1 MRFGAAASSSASTL
15 GVQRRRVA
23 ARLSGAGV
31 RAPLMK
37 RLAAQFFTT
46 LVIVGMNTA
55 WRDYESS
62 AERTAKRQAEL
73 RRRADQRQPR
83 AGR

>member
-1 MRFGAAASSSASTL
+1 
-15 GVQRRRVA
+15 
-23 ARLSGAGV
+23 
-31 RAPLMK
+31 MK
-37 RLAAQFFTT
+37 RVAAQFFAT
-46 LVIVGMNTA
+46 LVIVAVVVRYWWVIALAVAAVAVIVGMITA
-55 WRDYESS
+55 WRDYQSS

>member
-1 MRFGAAASSSASTL
+1 MPSGRDGCWILREGPIVAVVVRYWWVIALA
-15 GVQRRRVA
+15 VA
-23 ARLSGAGV
+23 AVA
-31 RAPLMK
+31 
-37 RLAAQFFTT
+37 
-46 LVIVGMNTA
+46 VIVGMIMA
-55 WRDYESS
+55 WRDYQSS

>member
-1 MRFGAAASSSASTL
+1 
-15 GVQRRRVA
+15 
-23 ARLSGAGV
+23 
-31 RAPLMK
+31 MK
-37 RLAAQFFTT
+37 QVAAQFFATVVIVAVVVRYWWVIA
-46 LVIVGMNTA
+46 LAVAAVAVIVGMITA

-73 RRRADQRQPR
+73 RRRADQRQKR